1 MYQLQSNSYIISIPR
16 ESLINKDKYMK
27 FYPSFYEALSSPS
40 ITDQEFRLA
49 IQLMY
54 QLYFE
59 GLEIKS
65 EELPASLY
73 APFRLIGE
81 NLKANRNR
89 SRINS
94 ENGKKGGAKTKE
106 NAEKARILDT
116 EHSAGNTDPELIMET
131 MLEDVQ
137 LLKTK
142 KKSFEIPSVE
152 DLKKYAEETGLVV
165 DVNRFFDFYQSN
177 GWKVGRNPMKDWKA
191 TLRNWARRNVK
202 DNSAVPEIPSKKF
215 YETKPC
221 PECGKKLLI
230 WDNETQKYTCENCK
244 RIFKLG
250 DII

>member
-1 MYQLQSNSYIISIPR
+1 MYQLQSNSYTISIPR
-16 ESLINKDKYMK
+16 ENISNRDKYMK
-27 FYPSFYEALSSPS
+27 FYPSFYEALSSPTIS
-40 ITDQEFRLA
+40 DQDFRLA

-59 GLEIKS
+59 GITIES
-65 EELPASLY
+65 TELPPSLY

-81 NLKANRNR
+81 NLKSNRNR
-89 SRINS
+89 SKINS

-106 NAEKARILDT
+106 NAEKARMLDA
-116 EHSAGNTDPELIMET
+116 EYSVGNTNPVSAMET
-131 MLEDVQ
+131 MFENVHPK
-137 LLKTK
+137 KTK

-230 WDNETQKYTCENCK
+230 WDNGTQKYTCENCQ